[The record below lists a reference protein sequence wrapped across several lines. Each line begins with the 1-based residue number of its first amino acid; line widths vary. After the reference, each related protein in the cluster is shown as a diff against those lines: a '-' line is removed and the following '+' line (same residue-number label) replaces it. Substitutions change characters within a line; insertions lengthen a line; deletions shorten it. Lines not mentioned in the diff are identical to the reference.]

1 MREGRVWVVLL
12 SQLKN
17 DPEQRTIRAV
27 IPTKNEQIIVYEP
40 TKQDVSDILDLKDML
55 AEFNNGMATGE
66 LEVSGQT
73 IMREL
78 IPMLTNM
85 EIDEG
90 MSDEEMQN
98 IIDNPSLPLLQVTH
112 ILKGIITEIL
122 TILIIATTNDTKS
135 ESLAD
140 YVDDMQEALADTTV
154 NRLAK
159 DDKNKET
166 VMQIIKHGEEL
177 KEAQKE
183 EFVKQ
188 AVSDLEVANE
198 LDEDAAMERITNV
211 DEDEEQQAVQ
221 TDTKD
226 TDLSYQERIKALA
239 MGNYNF
245 DKEK

>member
-1 MREGRVWVVLL
+1 MREGQRLVLL

-55 AEFNNGMATGE
+55 AEFNEGMATGE

-90 MSDEEMQN
+90 MSDKEMQN

-211 DEDEEQQAVQ
+211 DEDEEQAVQ

>member
-78 IPMLTNM
+78 IPMLNNM

-98 IIDNPSLPLLQVTH
+98 IIDNPSLPLL
-112 ILKGIITEIL
+112 
-122 TILIIATTNDTKS
+122 
-135 ESLAD
+135 
-140 YVDDMQEALADTTV
+140 
-154 NRLAK
+154 
-159 DDKNKET
+159 
-166 VMQIIKHGEEL
+166 
-177 KEAQKE
+177 
-183 EFVKQ
+183 
-188 AVSDLEVANE
+188 
-198 LDEDAAMERITNV
+198 
-211 DEDEEQQAVQ
+211 
-221 TDTKD
+221 
-226 TDLSYQERIKALA
+226 
-239 MGNYNF
+239 
-245 DKEK
+245 